1 MIAKKNDLQNDMLK
15 EVNSEGIYESA
26 KTLTFIAPAKTE
38 RIPQEEY
45 DQLVEPYREAMTRLE
60 VRMNGLNED
69 YRKNIEIIQST
80 IYRPVSKAEKA
91 LKKNLPAKIFQSP
104 PTRQKII

>member
-15 EVNSEGIYESA
+15 EVNNENIYESA
-26 KTLTFIAPAKTE
+26 KTLPFIAPAKTE

-60 VRMNGLNED
+60 VRMNGIS
-69 YRKNIEIIQST
+69 RHSG
-80 IYRPVSKAEKA
+80 
-91 LKKNLPAKIFQSP
+91 
-104 PTRQKII
+104 